1 MTNAQRIKLRIKLQT
16 KSNPLALR
24 VETTRGEKAAYS
36 ADGDAI
42 TTNIPPETI
51 LFEFLLLLLLLLW
64 PKAAA
69 SAALSQLTSCVALLP
84 SPAQPLPNL

>member
-1 MTNAQRIKLRIKLQT
+1 MTNTQRIKLQT
-16 KSNPLALR
+16 KSDPLALS

-51 LFEFLLLLLLLLW
+51 LFEFLLLLLLLLLW

-69 SAALSQLTSCVALLP
+69 SAALSQLTSCVALLLP
-84 SPAQPLPNL
+84 SPAKPLLNL